1 MIKGRRTVF
10 LLAVCLGILFTVSL
24 TSAQQKAP
32 FKIGVNMDITGYAGW
47 LGEPALRATQLYA
60 EEVNA
65 RGGID
70 GHLIELVVYD
80 NESDPEK
87 SMNVTKKLIQR
98 DKVLAIMGPA
108 VTATSNAAKPVVQE
122 EKVVL
127 YSNSASFRPDFL
139 DSFCFAAG
147 ISSSMMVDAI
157 FDYFIKRGFKRVAL
171 LCDTDS
177 TGQTWFDMTTTAA
190 KKFGLEFAGERFNV
204 KDLDVT
210 SQLAKLK
217 AINPQALIVGAS
229 GAPNAVVAK
238 NFNQM
243 GFNIPYATGAG
254 NISDSFLKL
263 MAGIEPETLIIPG
276 AYCVVWRELP
286 DSFPQKKLMVA
297 FNDAFQRKFKKE
309 IDIYAAYGY
318 DAIRVTVEAIKQ
330 VKPEGP
336 QDSVKIRN
344 AIEKIKDFPAVYGT
358 TYTFSKDDH
367 RGLTKDACAMVQVK
381 GGKFVMAK

>member
-1 MIKGRRTVF
+1 MIRGKRTFF
-10 LLAVCLGILFTVSL
+10 LLALCIGILFTVSL
-24 TSAQQKAP
+24 ASAQQKAP
-32 FKIGVNMDITGYAGW
+32 FRIGVNMDVTGYAGW
-47 LGEPALRATQLYA
+47 TGEPSLRATQLYA

-65 RGGID
+65 QGGID
-70 GHLIELVVYD
+70 GHPIELVIYD
-80 NESDPEK
+80 NESDAEK

-98 DKVLAIMGPA
+98 DKVLAIMGPTI
-108 VTATSNAAKPVVQE
+108 TATSNAARPVVQE
-122 EKVVL
+122 EKIVL
-127 YSNSASFRPDFL
+127 YSNSASFQTDFP
-139 DSFCFAAG
+139 DSFCFSAG

-157 FDYFIKRGFKRVAL
+157 FEHFIKKGFKRVAL
-171 LCDTDS
+171 LCATDS
-177 TGQTWFDMTTTAA
+177 TGQTWFEMTTTAS
-190 KKFGLEFAGERFNV
+190 KKFGLEFASERFNV
-204 KDLDVT
+204 KDLDMT

-217 AINPQALIVGAS
+217 TINPQGLIVGVS

-243 GFNIPYATGAG
+243 GFKIPYATGGG
-254 NISDSFLKL
+254 NISESFLKL
-263 MAGIEPETLIIPG
+263 MADIEPETLIIPG
-276 AYCVVWRELP
+276 AYCVVWKELP

-344 AIEKIKDFPAVYGT
+344 AIEKIKGFPAVYGT
-358 TYTFSKDDH
+358 TYTFSKDGH
-367 RGLTKDACAMVQVK
+367 RGLKKDACVMVQVK
-381 GGKFVMAK
+381 SGKFVMAK

>member
-1 MIKGRRTVF
+1 MIKGKRTVF
-10 LLAVCLGILFTVSL
+10 LVALCIGILFTVSL
-24 TSAQQKAP
+24 ASAQKKVP

-47 LGEPALRATQLYA
+47 TGEPSLRATQLYA
-60 EEVNA
+60 EEVNTQ
-65 RGGID
+65 GGID
-70 GHLIELVVYD
+70 GHPIELVVYD
-80 NESDPEK
+80 NESDAEK

-98 DKVLAIMGPA
+98 DKVLAVMGPTI
-108 VTATSNAAKPVVQE
+108 TATTNAARPVVQE
-122 EKVVL
+122 EKIVL
-127 YSNSASFRPDFL
+127 YSNSASFQTDFP
-139 DSFCFAAG
+139 DSFCFSAG

-157 FDYFIKRGFKRVAL
+157 FDHFIKKGFKRVAI
-171 LCDTDS
+171 LCATDS
-177 TGQTWFDMTTTAA
+177 TGQTWFDMTTKAA
-190 KKFGLEFAGERFNV
+190 KKNGFEFAAERFNV
-204 KDLDVT
+204 KDMDVT

-217 AINPQALIVGAS
+217 TINPQGLIVGVS

-254 NISDSFLKL
+254 NISESFLRL

-276 AYCVVWRELP
+276 AYCVVWKELP

-318 DAIRVTVEAIKQ
+318 DAIRVTVEAMKQ
-330 VKPEGP
+330 AKPEGP

-367 RGLTKDACAMVQVK
+367 RGLTKDACVMVQVK

>member
-1 MIKGRRTVF
+1 MGV
-10 LLAVCLGILFTVSL
+10 LLTVSL
-24 TSAQQKAP
+24 GSAQQKTP
-32 FKIGVNMDITGYAGW
+32 IKIGVNMDITGYAGW
-47 LGEPALRATQLYA
+47 TGEPSLRATQLYV
-60 EEVNA
+60 EQVNA
-65 RGGID
+65 QGGID
-70 GHLIELVVYD
+70 GHPIELVIQD
-80 NESDPEK
+80 NESNPEK
-87 SMNVTKKLIQR
+87 STSVTKKLIQR
-98 DKVLAIMGPA
+98 DKVLAIMGPTI
-108 VTATSNAAKPVVQE
+108 TATTNAARPVVQE
-122 EKVVL
+122 EKIVL
-127 YSNSASFRPDFL
+127 YSNSASFETNFP

-157 FDYFIKRGFKRVAL
+157 FDYFMKKGFKRVAI
-171 LCDTDS
+171 LCATDS
-177 TGQTWFDMTTTAA
+177 TGQAWFEMTTTAA
-190 KKFGLEFAGERFNV
+190 KKYGIEFASERFNV
-204 KDLDVT
+204 KDMDVT

-217 AINPQALIVGAS
+217 GINPQGLIVGVS
-229 GAPNAVVAK
+229 GAPNAVIAK

-276 AYCVVWRELP
+276 AYCVVWKDLP
-286 DSFPQKKLMVA
+286 DSFPQKKLMTA
-297 FNDAFQRKFKKE
+297 FNEAFQRKFKKE

-318 DAIRVTVEAIKQ
+318 DAIRVTVEAIRQ

-367 RGLTKDACAMVQVK
+367 RGLKKDACVMVQIK
-381 GGKFVMAK
+381 GEKFVMTK